1 MEKRIF
7 HLINKEVK
15 IRAMEFINQANENM
29 ICTIRPKTRSLEQNA
44 KMWAMLNEISNQVI
58 WYDNK
63 LTSEEWK
70 DVFSA
75 SLKKQKVVPGLDG
88 GFVICGQST
97 SKMSKSELNEMIEL
111 ITAFG
116 TQKEV
121 KFND

>member
-29 ICTIRPKTRSLEQNA
+29 ICTISPKTRSLEQNA